1 VKVRDIIKI
10 IVACVAL
17 IFAAF
22 LIIGF
27 FIMSEEA
34 PGAYNDIMYT
44 AIVLAIFSF
53 WLIFSAVKPKK
64 NAPGKVKCADLSYMT
79 EKELQEI
86 QNGTLPEISDVPVV
100 LGVGEMAHYFA
111 PACRYITKTK
121 AVGRTGGH
129 GGINFRVAK
138 GVSIRTGKTAG
149 QTIYGDVTDKF
160 NGQIVLTNLRLI
172 FIAER
177 SGFEV
182 KLSSIS
188 AIVPGVLI
196 MIQSGSKSYTM
207 EIAQAEYFNRAIRI
221 ALSAAINNKNSI
233 KI

>member
-1 VKVRDIIKI
+1 MKIGSIFKI
-10 IVACVAL
+10 IIACIIL

-27 FIMSEEA
+27 FVMSEEA
-34 PGAYNDIMYT
+34 PGGYNDIMYT
-44 AIVLAIFSF
+44 ALVLVILSF

-64 NAPGKVKCADLSYMT
+64 KAPGKVKSADLSYMT

-100 LGVGEMAHYFA
+100 LGVGEVAHYFA

-129 GGINFRVAK
+129 GGISFRVAK

-149 QTIYGDVTDKF
+149 QTIYGDVTDEF
-160 NGQIVLTNLRLI
+160 NGQIVLTNLRII

-177 SGFEV
+177 NGFEV

-188 AIVPGVLI
+188 AIVPGALI

-207 EIAQAEYFNRAIRI
+207 EIAQAEYFNRATRL
-221 ALSAAINNKNSI
+221 ALSAILK
-233 KI
+233 